1 MRTVD
6 EVAEEGG
13 AEVTA
18 GVETG
23 QDEVWMVR
31 VAVFFGTDTFL
42 DTRAACVRRRLFA
55 KVLWLKFRAQGT
67 AG

>member
-23 QDEVWMVR
+23 QDEVRMVR
-31 VAVFFGTDTFL
+31 VAVFFGADTFL
-42 DTRAACVRRRLFA
+42 DT
-55 KVLWLKFRAQGT
+55 
-67 AG
+67 

>member
-1 MRTVD
+1 MWAAD

-23 QDEVWMVR
+23 QDEVWV
-31 VAVFFGTDTFL
+31 VWLDVFYS
-42 DTRAACVRRRLFA
+42 
-55 KVLWLKFRAQGT
+55 
-67 AG
+67 